1 MNVVAIS
8 PEFGIVP
15 EQTITEFDKLPQ
27 AKRKLVLSRQQFI
40 QPVLANI
47 QHGVKQTVAIEN
59 LLASV
64 KYGAASAEIMK
75 LAEVLGNKGKPP
87 SRATV
92 CRWVSHFNEYGIN
105 GLVDKREGRKR
116 KRYGWESNALSWY
129 QQPQKLAI
137 STVAELLQQ
146 EGFNSAT
153 YNRVR
158 GFIKSLPKDLKQ
170 AVDRRRMGSKLYNDT
185 QKPSRIR
192 DTDVL
197 PIGHIYQGDGHTI
210 DAYLAHPLTGNP
222 WRPELTVWID
232 VRSRYLVGWY
242 MSVAESSYSTLF
254 SLSHALISQDH
265 VPAALHIDNGS
276 GFKAKMLHEESTG
289 FYQRF
294 DMQVMFSIPGNPQ
307 GKGQV
312 ERWFRTL
319 RDKFDKTFN
328 SYCGHDMAPDAIKK
342 ILADA
347 KAGKKPLPSLQ
358 TYMDGLKEF
367 INFYNN
373 RPHSALKGD
382 TPASLWQQLERVP
395 LHMPADAVMRP
406 RIERTIRRGSVNL
419 FNREYRHPELI
430 RYNKEKVWVEY
441 NLHDDS
447 MVRVMDLKGRLI
459 ADASLASKTP
469 YMSESRIADQT
480 QNRLKGQIKRLEKH
494 ADEKRAQAKL
504 LVDHEAISNE
514 LDSDELPAGL
524 EQHESEPLFNT
535 YNTMEEPDS
544 VDTDDCS
551 IDIFDTSYD

>member
-1 MNVVAIS
+1 MNVVAIR
-8 PEFGIVP
+8 PEYGIVP
-15 EQTITEFDKLPQ
+15 DQLTTEFDKLPQ
-27 AKRKLVLSRQQFI
+27 AKRRLARTREQFI
-40 QPVLANI
+40 QPVLTDI
-47 QHGVKQTVAIEN
+47 QRGVSQRAAIEN
-59 LLASV
+59 LLMSI
-64 KYGAASAEIMK
+64 KCQAASDELLK
-75 LAEVLGNKGKPP
+75 LADDLGSKGKPP
-87 SRATV
+87 SHPTV
-92 CRWVSHFNEYGIN
+92 ARWVKAYSEEGVN
-105 GLVDKREGRKR
+105 GLVSAHKGRQR
-116 KRYGWESNALSWY
+116 KLGNWEPRALYWY

-146 EGFNSAT
+146 EGFSDAT
-153 YNRVR
+153 YSRVSR
-158 GFIKSLPKDLKQ
+158 FIKSLPHDVREK
-170 AVDRRRMGSKLYNDT
+170 RRMGSKLYRDT
-185 QKPSRIR
+185 QTPSRVR
-192 DTDVL
+192 DTECIPV
-197 PIGHIYQGDGHTI
+197 GGIYQGDGHTI

-232 VRSRYLVGWY
+232 VRSRYIVGWY

-254 SLSHALISQDH
+254 SLSHALISHDH

-276 GFKAKMLHEESTG
+276 GFRSKMMHDESTG
-289 FYQRF
+289 FYSRF
-294 DMQVMFSIPGNPQ
+294 DLNVMFSIPGNPQ

-319 RDKFDKTFN
+319 RDKFDKTFY

-342 ILADA
+342 VLADA

-382 TPASLWQQLERVP
+382 TPANLWQQLERVP
-395 LHMPADAVMRP
+395 VHMTSAAIVRP
-406 RIERTIRRGSVNL
+406 RIERTIRRGSITL
-419 FNREYRHPELI
+419 FNREYRHAELI
-430 RYNKEKVWVEY
+430 RFNTDQVLVEY
-441 NLHDDS
+441 DLHNDS
-447 MVRVMDLKGRLI
+447 MVRVLTKDERLI
-459 ADASLASKTP
+459 CDADLTQRTA
-469 YMSESRIADQT
+469 YVSESRMEDMQ

-504 LVDHEAISNE
+504 LVDHEAISHE